1 MIKSLKQFTK
11 TRSEMVRGMAVAVGL
26 AAVLALP
33 GTGFAQNETP
43 KAGGVLKIAHSTR
56 IATMNV
62 LNLSGP
68 AEYPAIDMLYSGLT
82 RIGMDNHPHPD
93 LAESW
98 SANSDATV
106 FDFKLG
112 EVGFALVIA
121 WILFR
126 LLRMF
131 FDLFLDSWRSPAH
144 DPTDLILG
152 KLISLLFYGTLLL
165 ALTAISVTYLMLL
178 IIEDPV
184 ESLSQF
190 FPPP

>member
-1 MIKSLKQFTK
+1 MIKFLKQIAK
-11 TRSEMVRGMAVAVGL
+11 TPGEVVRGMAAALGL

-33 GTGFAQNETP
+33 STGFAQDETP

-93 LAESW
+93 LAEGW

-106 FDFKLG
+106 FDFKLRPN
-112 EVGFALVIA
+112 VTF
-121 WILFR
+121 
-126 LLRMF
+126 
-131 FDLFLDSWRSPAH
+131 H
-144 DPTDLILG
+144 D
-152 KLISLLFYGTLLL
+152 GT
-165 ALTAISVTYLMLL
+165 
-178 IIEDPV
+178 P
-184 ESLSQF
+184 
-190 FPPP
+190 